1 MSEESVDSLLAWRT
15 ISRLDWG
22 ERELGTPTSSDLL
35 NPVRLA
41 SAKLYTHSREGTVA
55 EILIKDSDAILDD
68 DVMFRLS

>member
-35 NPVRLA
+35 NPIRLA
-41 SAKLYTHSREGTVA
+41 SAKLYTQGR
-55 EILIKDSDAILDD
+55 DSCSKGSQSVYNSTYD
-68 DVMFRLS
+68 R